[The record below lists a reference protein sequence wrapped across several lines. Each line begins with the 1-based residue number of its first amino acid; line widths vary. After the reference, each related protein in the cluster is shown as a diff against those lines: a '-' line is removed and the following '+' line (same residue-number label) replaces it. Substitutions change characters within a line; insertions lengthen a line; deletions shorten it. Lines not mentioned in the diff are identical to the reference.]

1 MTALAPGGSARAT
14 GSAKL
19 AVFADLR
26 IETDGQRAHLVG
38 DGRSLILHTDQPL
51 RFWSSIDHAALPA
64 GVGRVNGP
72 RALGRVADA
81 LHDAGVTVDV
91 TGPDGVLVRLGDG
104 AGSRLG
110 KLVTGSSA
118 VGFGS
123 VRLLASTVTARMPV
137 GRIAAALGLAAV
149 FGIVAVVR
157 RRR

>member
-1 MTALAPGGSARAT
+1 MTAPAPTRSKRPEGS
-14 GSAKL
+14 GQL

-38 DGRSLILHTDQPL
+38 DGKSLILHTDQPL
-51 RFWSSIDHAALPA
+51 RFWRSIDHAALPA

-123 VRLLASTVTARMPV
+123 VRLLASTVSARLPV
-137 GRIAAALGLAAV
+137 GRIAAALAL
-149 FGIVAVVR
+149 VAVLGVITAVR